1 MTMRASPDWR
11 GLLYGLA
18 VALTWGAQP
27 VVATVGYHAGLDAFD
42 LTLLRFTASGL
53 LMLPL
58 FLRRHPLGALG
69 WRRAVVFMLLA
80 GPLYN
85 MVLIGGLTWAP
96 SSHSSLIYPA
106 FTPVF
111 TAIVAR
117 CMLGRG
123 ESMPVGGLALLVAG
137 VLAVKLGA
145 LLHPAAGAAPDAWRG
160 DLLFIGA
167 ALMWSFYTV
176 LMRRWN
182 SDPLAVVS
190 VVQVGGLLYLPVYFV
205 LKGTAIFHLDP
216 RAIVIQTAYQGV
228 LVSVI
233 SVLLFNLAVRRL
245 GAKASMFTA
254 LMPVVGVGLAVA
266 VLGEPLTSSL
276 LVGTVMIVSG
286 LAISMK
292 KRAPKQEVD
301 RPTHLCEP
309 RRR

>member
-1 MTMRASPDWR
+1 MRASPDWR

-27 VVATVGYHAGLDAFD
+27 VVATVGYRAGLNAFD

-58 FLRRHPLGALG
+58 FLRRRPLDSAALG
-69 WRRAVVFMLLA
+69 WRRAAVFMLLA

-111 TAIVAR
+111 TAILAR
-117 CMLGRG
+117 RMLGRG
-123 ESMPVGGLALLVAG
+123 ESIPVAGLALLVAG

-145 LLHPAAGAAPDAWRG
+145 LLHPVAGVAPEAWRG

-190 VVQVGGLLYLPVYFV
+190 VVQVGGLLYLPVYFL
-205 LKGTAIFHLDP
+205 LKGTAIFQLDP
-216 RAIVIQTAYQGV
+216 RAIAIQTAYQGV

-276 LVGTVMIVSG
+276 IVGTVMIVAG
-286 LAISMK
+286 LAMSMK
-292 KRAPKQEVD
+292 KRVPKQELD
-301 RPTHLCEP
+301 QSIGFCKP
-309 RRR
+309 RQQ